1 MTEETPPPGRPP
13 LDNLTLSRKEG
24 FRQLALAPP
33 RVQPDELTVKEL
45 AALNSTARAAYDRQR
60 RDWHANLGPIRTP
73 QLAALQEHLWDIVDS
88 NVQDGDKVKGAVA
101 VDAFPG
107 LGKTTAVLHFAQ
119 KFHLREVAEEGE
131 FTQAGHERWPVCRV
145 GLTSNI
151 GMKDFNRAIL
161 EFFDHPAR
169 FRGTSAEFL
178 QRALDCVLDC
188 ETKILI
194 VDDLHFLKWSDRNGR
209 EVSNHFK
216 HIANEFPVTLIFVG
230 VELESR
236 GLYSETDECGDVTLA
251 QTARRTTPLS
261 MERFLMDDDKCR
273 RDWRNLLLWLEKR
286 IVLAGKFPGMLADDL
301 SDHFYART
309 KGHIGSLMTLVN
321 RGCQRAVRTGTE
333 RLDEELL
340 NSVKID
346 AAAEKA
352 REQLEAS
359 LRARRWTSKTSE
371 AHTTT
376 TRKGG
381 SG

>member
-1 MTEETPPPGRPP
+1 MTEGTLPPGRPP

-24 FRQLALAPP
+24 FRQLAQAPP

-45 AALNSTARAAYDRQR
+45 AALSDRARAVYARQR

-73 QLAALQEHLWDIVDS
+73 QLAALQEDLWDIVDS
-88 NVQDGDKVKGAVA
+88 NVQDGDKAKGAVA

-119 KFHLREVAEEGE
+119 KFHLREIAEEGE
-131 FTQAGHERWPVCRV
+131 FTQAGQERWPVCRV

-161 EFFDHPAR
+161 EFFAHPDR
-169 FRGTSAEFL
+169 FRGTAAEFL
-178 QRALDCVLDC
+178 QRALDCVLEY

-194 VDDLHFLKWSDRNGR
+194 VDDLHFLKWSERNGR

-216 HIANEFPVTLIFVG
+216 YIANEFPVTLIFVG
-230 VELESR
+230 VELGNR

-261 MERFLMDDDKCR
+261 MERFSVDNDKSR
-273 RDWRNLLLWLEKR
+273 REWRNLLLWLEKR

-301 SDHFYART
+301 SDYFYVRT

-321 RGCQRAVRTGTE
+321 RGCQRAVREGTE
-333 RLDEELL
+333 RLDKKLL
-340 NSVKID
+340 DRVKID
-346 AAAEKA
+346 AASEKG
-352 REQLEAS
+352 RKQLEDS
-359 LRARRWTSKTSE
+359 LRARLWTSKTSKE
-371 AHTTT
+371 RTVATG
-376 TRKGG
+376 KGDG
-381 SG
+381 G

>member
-1 MTEETPPPGRPP
+1 MTEGTSPLGRPL

-24 FRQLALAPP
+24 FRQLAEAP
-33 RVQPDELTVKEL
+33 RRIQPDKLTVKEL
-45 AALNSTARAAYDRQR
+45 AALSKPARAVYDRQR

-73 QLAALQEHLWDIVDS
+73 QLIALQEDLWDIVDS
-88 NVQDGDKVKGAVA
+88 NLQDGDKAKGAVA

-119 KFHLREVAEEGE
+119 KFHLREISEGGE
-131 FTQAGHERWPVCRV
+131 FTQAGQERWPVCRV

-161 EFFDHPAR
+161 EFFAHPAR

-178 QRALDCVLDC
+178 QRALDCILDC
-188 ETKILI
+188 ETRILI

-230 VELESR
+230 VELASR
-236 GLYSETDECGDVTLA
+236 GLYSETDQCGDVTLA

-261 MERFLMDDDKCR
+261 MEPFLVNEDRHRKE
-273 RDWRNLLLWLEKR
+273 WRKLLLWLEKR
-286 IVLAGKFPGMLADDL
+286 IVLAEKFPGMLANEL
-301 SDHFYART
+301 SDYFYART
-309 KGHIGSLMTLVN
+309 TGHIGSLMTLVN

-333 RLDEELL
+333 RLDVEIL

-346 AAAEKA
+346 AASEKA

-371 AHTTT
+371 AHTVATG
-376 TRKGG
+376 KGAG
-381 SG
+381 G